1 MIHHLLPM
9 LYAMF
14 ITRGGDSL
22 FNLPVSMT
30 SSKYDQWSSIN
41 EARKKNQRAKA
52 QKRRMKR

>member
-9 LYAMF
+9 LFAMF
-14 ITRGGDSL
+14 TTKNGDTL

-30 SSKYDQWSSIN
+30 FSKYDQWSGISS
-41 EARKKNQRAKA
+41 ARKKNQRAKA

>member
-14 ITRGGDSL
+14 ITRGDNT
-22 FNLPVSMT
+22 FYNTPVSMT
-30 SSKYDQWSSIN
+30 YSKYDTWSSICS
-41 EARKKNQRAKA
+41 ARKKNQRAKA